1 MGSCRGSNFQP
12 INQAPTVE
20 TEFTQRA
27 ILRLALYL
35 TVLYMIG
42 RSKMNERL
50 SDMSPNKMLDICV
63 LPKKTF

>member
-1 MGSCRGSNFQP
+1 MGSCQGSNFQST
-12 INQAPTVE
+12 NQAPTVE

-27 ILRLALYL
+27 IHRLALYL

-50 SDMSPNKMLDICV
+50 SDMSPNMMLDICV